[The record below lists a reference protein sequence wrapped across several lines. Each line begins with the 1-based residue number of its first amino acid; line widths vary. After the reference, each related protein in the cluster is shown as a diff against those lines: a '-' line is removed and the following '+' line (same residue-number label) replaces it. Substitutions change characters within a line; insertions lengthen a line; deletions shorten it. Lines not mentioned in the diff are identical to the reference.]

1 MCFLSIMGES
11 KKFVC
16 KVYDLLALAVMGC
29 PES

>member
-1 MCFLSIMGES
+1 MGES